1 MSESFDSIS
10 EEYLQISPNILTSFP
25 RFRPPVS
32 LYIFDEKT
40 NTVKLYAKQEERVSK
55 QRQEELGTYCDEGL
69 LYLSRGDYKIY
80 AKHISKKLGLILVET
95 SLNEQE
101 IAEIFYQALT
111 SRLHEFFDQPTEPVY
126 QAMEKDITI
135 LSEYLWIDPCRVL
148 FPARNLHT
156 DYDQASHSVNTMF
169 VGLAI
174 YIFFNHDKMDKLYL
188 NKAALGFLLHDLGMS
203 KVPAYITDKNT
214 VLRKQEQESV
224 RLHPQTG
231 LNILSRLQIT
241 DEEIVQCIMQHHERL
256 DGGGY
261 PNRLKGAEISP
272 MGRMCAVAD
281 SYCAMLSERPFR
293 PALPPAKAA
302 LTLVKDVLRYD
313 ERIAKALVQV
323 MIKGMPFGCQ
333 DQRGKVTA
341 PRDAATGD

>member
-1 MSESFDSIS
+1 MSESFESIS
-10 EEYLQISPNILTSFP
+10 EEYLQISPNILASFP

-32 LYIFDEKT
+32 LYVFDEKT
-40 NTVKLYAKQEERVSK
+40 NTVKLFAKQEERVSK
-55 QRQEELGTYCDEGL
+55 ARQEELGAFCEEGL
-69 LYLSRGDYKIY
+69 LYLSRADYKIY

-101 IAEIFYQALT
+101 IAEIFYQALI

-148 FPARNLHT
+148 YPARNLHT

-241 DEEIVQCIMQHHERL
+241 EEEIVQCIMQHHERL

-261 PNRLKGAEISP
+261 PNRLKGPEVSP

-293 PALPPAKAA
+293 PAMPPAKAA

-323 MIKGMPFGCQ
+323 MVKGMPFGCQ

-341 PRDAATGD
+341 PKDAATGD